1 MLIVLP
7 FVFVLFLPALCFFSQ
22 YKLSLYPSSAPGR
35 RDLRVDCS
43 GDACIVGHASG
54 FAVGLSGPSDSDR
67 SDDVAIRLRPPSPR
81 RPLPLLE
88 LGLGLDLDRV
98 LLLLLEVLCL
108 GLLSSRRSLAPCKPL
123 LPGCSSRLCSKR
135 SPWGALRLCS
145 ALPLDDVDKSSQNL
159 PALRSPWEALRL
171 CSALPVVAAVSKSSM
186 NLLTA
191 DIGVVSVECT
201 LPSDGIVAKSVG

>member
-1 MLIVLP
+1 MLIALP
-7 FVFVLFLPALCFFSQ
+7 FAFVLFLSAMCFFPQ
-22 YKLSLYPSSAPGR
+22 YNLSFYPSSPPGR

-98 LLLLLEVLCL
+98 LLLLLEVLRL

-123 LPGCSSRLCSKR
+123 
-135 SPWGALRLCS
+135 
-145 ALPLDDVDKSSQNL
+145 VF
-159 PALRSPWEALRL
+159 
-171 CSALPVVAAVSKSSM
+171 
-186 NLLTA
+186 
-191 DIGVVSVECT
+191 
-201 LPSDGIVAKSVG
+201 